1 MRTPIPAPA
10 EAARRNLVPMSD
22 SSPAPGVPVSDEHTP
37 EVLVHEDG
45 HLTVITIDR
54 DHKRNALSAEVCRAI
69 ADAVAAAPGRDDV
82 RVIMIRG
89 AGRAF
94 CAGADLGGGAHGSS
108 DFHVQLA
115 RMLRAI
121 QECPAVVIADIQ
133 GPAVGA
139 GTQLAMACDLRVVGE
154 RGWFQ
159 VPPVKLGI
167 AVDAWTIRRA
177 RVLLGGSRARTVL
190 LGAERMDRD
199 EAAAC
204 GFASYCGDSA
214 LADEVAGRLAGY
226 APLSLEYHKMVLNDD
241 ETHIEPRP
249 EQLELYRR
257 VWASE
262 DAVEAGR
269 ARAEKRDPVFRGR

>member
-1 MRTPIPAPA
+1 MTDTSAP
-10 EAARRNLVPMSD
+10 VP
-22 SSPAPGVPVSDEHTP
+22 GHPVSDEHTD

-45 HLTVITIDR
+45 HLTLITINR
-54 DHKRNALSAEVCRAI
+54 DHKRNALSADVCRAI
-69 ADAVAAAPGRDDV
+69 ADAVTRAPERDDV

-94 CAGADLGGGAHGSS
+94 CAGADLGGGSHSS
-108 DFHVQLA
+108 GDFHEQLA
-115 RMLRAI
+115 RMLHAI
-121 QECPAVVIADIQ
+121 QVCPAVVIADIQ

-139 GTQLAMACDLRVVGE
+139 GTQLAMACDLRVVGK

-177 RVLLGGSRARTVL
+177 RVLVGGARARTVL
-190 LGAERMDRD
+190 LAAERVDQA
-199 EAAAC
+199 EAKAC
-204 GFASYCGDSA
+204 GLASYCGDSA
-214 LADEVAGRLAGY
+214 LADEVAARIAEY
-226 APLSLEYHKMVLNDD
+226 APLSLQYHKMVINDD
-241 ETHIEPRP
+241 ETNLEPKP

-262 DAVEAGR
+262 DAAEAVA
-269 ARAEKRDPVFRGR
+269 ARAEKRAPVFRGR